1 MQSNSNL
8 SAALNV
14 AVYCWGGLMF
24 CGSSGATPP
33 SSQWQLD
40 GRCFTT
46 EWDLLYSLLCA
57 VSLCEEQDEK
67 LWALWAAIIQILIR
81 TTNKDN

>member
-8 SAALNV
+8 SAALNI

-33 SSQWQLD
+33 SSQWQL
-40 GRCFTT
+40 FY
-46 EWDLLYSLLCA
+46 DLLYSLLCA

-67 LWALWAAIIQILIR
+67 LWELWAAIIQILIR